1 MPALN
6 RTHRMLKLAKT
17 PRISLCQA
25 LAASAAF
32 SAASISS
39 LAASAEA
46 SSPPI
51 TGPAEVPRLI
61 TIENDPRLALAV
73 GKTAVVMGN
82 GGYQPFLFCSAQ
94 GTLFCQAQLDEKP
107 FKSKGKVVYFLRIG
121 TAISRDRGETWTR
134 WTHQENH
141 DDVNIEGGAVQ
152 CADGTILM
160 LDTYVPVDKPNHGI
174 GELWKSNDDLRSL
187 NGPFNVDFQ
196 VPKMN
201 LAGTTNDM
209 GAVEPPNVRLH
220 RSLIEMPG
228 GDLLVTAYGSF
239 AGDTA
244 PAGYL
249 ASMMKTRVILFRSR
263 DHGAHWAYV
272 TTVGVDGGVGT
283 EGYGEP
289 ALVRVSSGPHTGR
302 LLCLIRT
309 GRELYGS
316 HSDDDG
322 LTWVRPTPVRFPGV
336 DVYDT
341 AKWEDLFVNKKD
353 PDYLPSDEMIGA
365 LVDPELIQMQNGLLV
380 CGFGARMPAKKAN
393 EGLGRSYLKGP
404 DGKYP
409 DMRPIPGRRYDTWRA
424 PQNGDYL
431 AFSFDGGDTWSHIVQ
446 YHSGMP
452 TTHYAGVRE
461 VAPDLLYVVYDNSLP
476 KERQK
481 AGTIHQALGFQLAV
495 KRSGPLPAGQ

>member
-1 MPALN
+1 MFNLI
-6 RTHRMLKLAKT
+6 RTLSAAMIPLIAGAAGVAAPPKT
-17 PRISLCQA
+17 A
-25 LAASAAF
+25 LA
-32 SAASISS
+32 
-39 LAASAEA
+39 EK
-46 SSPPI
+46 
-51 TGPAEVPRLI
+51 PRLI
-61 TIENDPRLALAV
+61 TIENDPRLAVAV
-73 GKTAVVMGN
+73 GKTAVVMRN
-82 GGYQPFLFCSAQ
+82 GAYQPFLFGSAR
-94 GTLFCQAQLDEKP
+94 GTLFCQATLDAEP
-107 FKSKGKVVYFLRIG
+107 FRTKGKYVYFMRVG

-141 DDVNIEGGAVQ
+141 DDVLIEGGAVQ

-160 LDTYVPVDKPNHGI
+160 LDTFVPVDRVHHGI

-187 NGPFNVDFQ
+187 NGPFNVDFR
-196 VPKMN
+196 VPKLN
-201 LAGTTNDM
+201 ARGTSNDM
-209 GAVEPPNVRLH
+209 GVVEPPNVRLH
-220 RSLIEMPG
+220 RSIVEMPN
-228 GDLLVTAYGSF
+228 GDLLVSAYGSF

-249 ASMMKTRVILFRSR
+249 ASMMKTRVVLFQSH
-263 DHGAHWAYV
+263 DHGAHWAYL

-289 ALVRVSSGPHTGR
+289 VLVRIARGPHAGR
-302 LLCLIRT
+302 LICIIRT

-341 AKWEDLFVNKKD
+341 AKWEDLFFDKKD
-353 PDYLPSDEMIGA
+353 PNYLPSDEMIGA

-380 CGFGARMPAKKAN
+380 CAFGARMPAKKAN

-431 AFSFDGGDTWSHIVQ
+431 AFSFDGGDTWSGIVQ
-446 YHSGMP
+446 YRSGLP

-461 VAPDLLYVVYDNSLP
+461 IAPDLLYIVYDNSLP
-476 KERQK
+476 KERQV
-481 AGTIHQALGFQLAV
+481 AGTAHEVLGFQLAV
-495 KRSGPLPAGQ
+495 KRIDPPSAGR